1 MRLRDVPFRIIDT
14 WRHHGAAGLVR
25 LAGGR
30 LFPNTR
36 ILVLFGLTQPL
47 PVPGGA
53 FGGGL
58 EHRFA
63 ARAEVERLPPELLRP
78 DSLLLLDR
86 GDRCLLQSVGG
97 RLAGLVWISTAP
109 VVQLFPGVR
118 LGLPGNAVYTYR
130 TWTDPEFRGRGLQG
144 RRHLATLSA
153 VGDEGRTRLLCFVD
167 RSNLVSL
174 KGVRKSGC
182 EPIGTIRMKVSG
194 DPRPRLRIRAG
205 AWSDVTLQSPM
216 TTTS

>member
-1 MRLRDVPFRIIDT
+1 LRLRDVPFRIIDT
-14 WRHHGAAGLVR
+14 WKRHGAAELVR

-47 PVPGGA
+47 PVTGGT
-53 FGGGL
+53 FGVVV
-58 EHRFA
+58 EHRLA

-118 LGLPGNAVYTYR
+118 LDLPGNAVYTYR

-153 VGDEGRTRLLCFVD
+153 VAGEGRTRLLCFVD
-167 RSNLVSL
+167 RDNPVSL

-182 EPIGTIRMKVSG
+182 APIGTIRMSVPG
-194 DPRPRLRIRAG
+194 DPQPRLRIGAG
-205 AWSDVTLQSPM
+205 AWSDVTLARS
-216 TTTS
+216 